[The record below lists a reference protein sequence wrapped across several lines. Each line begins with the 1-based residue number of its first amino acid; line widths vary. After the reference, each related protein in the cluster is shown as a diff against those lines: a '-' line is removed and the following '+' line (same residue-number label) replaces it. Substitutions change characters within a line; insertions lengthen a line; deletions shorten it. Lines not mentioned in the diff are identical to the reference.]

1 MAIIAAN
8 ISGSGTLEAV
18 GNTFLGGTLNVSGN
32 VALGD
37 TAADVTTNAGQLT
50 ASQGAYFADRVGIG
64 TATPHSSSILHLS
77 YANAIVPPPGGPA
90 SGGGLRIENTNA
102 AGGATIHMR
111 SNDADGFITYHK
123 TGQNNKGD
131 FHFHAESTERALII
145 SSSGDVLVPSGSL
158 SGSSTLEIVGNTYLG
173 GTLNVTGAVALATQT
188 TGSAAGPSSFLAVN
202 ASGVVIL
209 DEPAGG
215 GGSPGGS
222 DTQVQFNDGGSALG
236 GDAGLTYVKGTDVLS
251 GSGQWT
257 IGGGLITTGDISGS
271 GTLEVGGNA
280 TLGGNLNVSGAQ
292 VVNRTAATTTYSVTA
307 TDYYIGCNTNGGAF
321 TVTLPAT
328 SGLEGRILC
337 IKDEQGEAGTNTLT
351 LSCSNAETLDGQTTR
366 VIDTNYSSLT
376 MVSDGSN
383 WFII

>member
-1 MAIIAAN
+1 MAYKFQAGDAVM
-8 ISGSGTLEAV
+8 SGALNQEDGITTTTLSA
-18 GNTFLGGTLNVSGN
+18 
-32 VALGD
+32 
-37 TAADVTTNAGQLT
+37 
-50 ASQGAYFADRVGIG
+50 
-64 TATPHSSSILHLS
+64 
-77 YANAIVPPPGGPA
+77 
-90 SGGGLRIENTNA
+90 
-102 AGGATIHMR
+102 
-111 SNDADGFITYHK
+111 
-123 TGQNNKGD
+123 
-131 FHFHAESTERALII
+131 
-145 SSSGDVLVPSGSL
+145 
-158 SGSSTLEIVGNTYLG
+158 SSTLEVVGNAFLG
-173 GTLNVTGAVALATQT
+173 AALNVTGAVTLAGVAS
-188 TGSAAGPSSFLAVN
+188 GSQAGPSSFLAVD
-202 ASGVVIL
+202 AAGLVVL

-366 VIDTNYSSLT
+366 VINTNYSSLT